1 MANGIADSPN
11 SLAVPQSAGA
21 ISADVDVTPG
31 VGEMMR
37 AFREG
42 FITVE
47 DITKRAADK
56 PLENAQRREALADT
70 NLIRPK
76 QRQVASQQ
84 LDIQSRSLGTQA
96 EAQPKLDA
104 AALANA
110 EGILAKAQRGN
121 DKQAL
126 LDFYQQVAAPG
137 QLPPKIDPNDPASDY
152 DYAKIQDTNSAFIQ
166 QQRALQTATSLGKFV
181 KSYTTK
187 EKTSTG
193 GETESVV
200 RFNELT
206 GEKIGAPTVIGE
218 SAPQADVLRK
228 EYNALPELHDLRK
241 VSASYGKL
249 LTALDDTKQP
259 TAFRDQSAIFSWM
272 KILDPGSTV
281 REGEYAT
288 AKNAAGV
295 PDRVRNYFNQ
305 AVSGQILTP
314 QQRAEMKEAALPIY
328 NAQVQT
334 LAPQVN
340 NYLKREQD
348 MGLPPGTIVPADDAS
363 LVKNVAAPAAAPV
376 AGAAPA
382 APSANPDVPVKVNS
396 PKDAPPTAKFIQ
408 APDGRVFKNPNYR
421 PANTATPAAPA
432 TVTPAAPIP

>member
-1 MANGIADSPN
+1 MPGIADSPN
-11 SLAVPQSAGA
+11 SLSVPQSAGA
-21 ISADVDVTPG
+21 ISADVNVTPG
-31 VGEMMR
+31 VGDFMK

-42 FITVE
+42 FLTVE

-56 PLENAQRREALADT
+56 PLENAQRQQALADT
-70 NLIRPK
+70 NIVRPK
-76 QRQVASQQ
+76 QRDVASKQ
-84 LDIQSRSLGTQA
+84 LDIQSKSLDTQA

-104 AALANA
+104 AALSNA
-110 EGILAKAQRGN
+110 EAILAKAQRGN

-126 LDFYQQVAAPG
+126 LDFYQQVSNPG

-152 DYAKIQDTNSAFIQ
+152 DFTKIQDTNAEFLK
-166 QQRALQTATSLGKFV
+166 QQRALQTAGALSKYV
-181 KSYTTK
+181 KTYTTR
-187 EKTSTG
+187 EKTATG
-193 GETESVV
+193 GEQESLV
-200 RFNELT
+200 RVNELT
-206 GEKIGAPTVIGE
+206 GEKLGDPTVIGT

-241 VSASYGKL
+241 VNASYNKL

-295 PDRVRNYFNQ
+295 PDRILNFYNQ
-305 AVSGQILTP
+305 AKSGQILTP
-314 QQRAEMKEAALPIY
+314 QQRAEMKEAALPIF

-340 NYLKREQD
+340 NYLKQEQT
-348 MGLPPGTIVPADDAS
+348 MGLPAGSIVPADDAS
-363 LVKNVAAPAAAPV
+363 LVKNLATPSAAPAA
-376 AGAAPA
+376 G
-382 APSANPDVPVKVNS
+382 APSANVDVPVKVNS

-421 PANTATPAAPA
+421 PAN
-432 TVTPAAPIP
+432 PAAPIQ

>member
-1 MANGIADSPN
+1 MPGIADSPN

-21 ISADVDVTPG
+21 VSADVNVTPG

-42 FITVE
+42 FITVD

-56 PLENAQRREALADT
+56 PLENAQRQQALADT

-76 QRQVASQQ
+76 QRDVASKQ
-84 LDIQSRSLGTQA
+84 LDIQSKSLDTQA
-96 EAQPKLDA
+96 QAQPKLDA
-104 AALANA
+104 AALSNA
-110 EGILAKAQRGN
+110 EAILAKAQRGN

-126 LDFYQQVAAPG
+126 LDFYQQVANPG
-137 QLPPKIDPNDPASDY
+137 QLPPKLDPNDPSSDY
-152 DYAKIQDTNSAFIQ
+152 DYAKIGDTNAAFLK
-166 QQRALQTATSLGKFV
+166 QQRALQTATSLSKFV
-181 KSYTTK
+181 KDYTVR
-187 EKTSTG
+187 EKTAAG
-193 GETESVV
+193 GEKESLV
-200 RFNELT
+200 RVNSLT
-206 GEKIGAPTVIGE
+206 GEKLGEDTVLGE

-241 VSASYGKL
+241 VSASYNKL

-259 TAFRDQSAIFSWM
+259 TPFRDQSAIFSWM

-295 PDRVRNYFNQ
+295 PDKIRNFFNQ
-305 AVSGQILTP
+305 AKSGQILTP
-314 QQRAEMKEAALPIY
+314 QQRAEMKEAAAPIFD
-328 NAQVQT
+328 AQVQT

-340 NYLKREQD
+340 NYLKQEQTL
-348 MGLPPGTIVPADDAS
+348 GLPAGTIVPADDAN
-363 LVKNVAAPAAAPV
+363 LVKNVAAPATAPVVGAAAP
-376 AGAAPA
+376 AGAAGA
-382 APSANPDVPVKVNS
+382 DVPVKVSS

-421 PANTATPAAPA
+421 PANPATP
-432 TVTPAAPIP
+432 TL